1 MPTLRI
7 CIYGMQCVA
16 DEERVEQLLA
26 KERGVFGAV
35 ADHHED
41 RVDVDYEDDETSL
54 VHLIDILKAEGFG
67 AALGG

>member
-7 CIYGMQCVA
+7 CIDGMQCVA

-35 ADHHED
+35 ADHKED
-41 RVDVDYEDDETSL
+41 CVDVDYEDDEASL
-54 VHLIDILKAEGFG
+54 VDLLNALKAEGFG
-67 AALGG
+67 ASLGG